1 MSSSA
6 DEPAQP
12 NCPDA
17 PFVFIATNSVRDS
30 MLAEERRRAP
40 QWASFIRSHEPRLI
54 AFHEYLNED
63 GTEVEFIQIHPDAA
77 SFEHHLD
84 VIGSAQEPYQ
94 STLEATT
101 AIRIYGTP
109 TKRILEILRTSV
121 GSDVPITILPT
132 HLGGFAANGSQHST
146 DS

>member
-6 DEPAQP
+6 DESAQP
-12 NCPDA
+12 DSADA
-17 PFVFIATNSVRDS
+17 PFVFIATNSVRDG
-30 MLAEERRRAP
+30 MLADERRRAP

-101 AIRIYGTP
+101 AIRIYGRP
-109 TKRILEILRTSV
+109 TKRVLEILRTSV
-121 GSDVPITILPT
+121 GSDVPITVLPI
-132 HLGGFAANGSQHST
+132 HLGGFAAHGSQHST

>member
-1 MSSSA
+1 MSNSTDDSA
-6 DEPAQP
+6 QR
-12 NCPDA
+12 NNPDA
-17 PFVFIATNSVRDS
+17 PFIFIATNSVRNG
-30 MLAEERRRAP
+30 MLADERRRAP

-54 AFHEYLNED
+54 AFHEYLNDD

-84 VIGSAQEPYQ
+84 VIGSAPESYQ
-94 STLEATT
+94 ATLEATT

-109 TKRILEILRTSV
+109 TERILDILRAS
-121 GSDVPITILPT
+121 GGPEVPITIVPT
-132 HLGGFAANGSQHST
+132 HLGGFAANGSQHLT